1 MAAQEPLRSTLPQ
14 WPGLDSAY
22 EFVRPSYEVALRRA
36 EAAEARAR
44 ANLTF
49 AGTLMFAAPAFVAA
63 TLGGGQR
70 SFTSAWFIAG
80 ALAFVGVYV
89 CVVVQ
94 QIPRMVG
101 EVQVITPRGLAT
113 ETWLTAEPATFKYN
127 LLLYAATNW
136 DANRKHVNLLIN
148 IATVGAVLLGVQV
161 ACLAAWVFLG

>member
-1 MAAQEPLRSTLPQ
+1 VAAEEPPRPTLSE
-14 WPGLDSAY
+14 WPGLDAAY

-36 EAAEARAR
+36 DAAEARAR

-89 CVVVQ
+89 CVVIQ
-94 QIPRMVG
+94 QVPRMVG
-101 EVQVITPRGLAT
+101 EVQVISPRGLAT
-113 ETWLTAEPATFKYN
+113 ETWLKAEPATFKYN

-136 DANRKHVNLLIN
+136 DANRRHVNLLLN
-148 IATVGAVLLGVQV
+148 IATLGSGLLGIQV